1 MRIQDR
7 LLQTQPC
14 FSFEFFP
21 PRDEAALR
29 SLYETIAEL
38 ASLEPGFVSV
48 TYGAG
53 GRTRGR
59 TVEIASHIKKELKIE
74 AMAHLTCTGHSQ
86 KEIEEVLHRLAH
98 EGIDNILAM
107 RGDPPKGEP
116 FIPNPQGFAYANE
129 LVSFIRSQKYS
140 FCLGGA
146 CYPEVHPDAKSTED
160 DLRYLH
166 NKVNA
171 GLDFLITQLFFD
183 NQVFFDFVRRAQKR
197 GISVP
202 IVPGIMPVVSIEQL
216 ERVTKMGGDEVPSSL
231 REGLEKWRGNAQASL
246 EVGVAHA
253 AAQCVELLQKGIG
266 AIHFYTFN
274 RSPATRMVVQAI
286 QKAMR

>member
-21 PRDEAALR
+21 PRDETALR
-29 SLYETIAEL
+29 SLYETISEL
-38 ASLEPGFVSV
+38 ASLKPGFVSV

-59 TVEIASHIKKELKIE
+59 TVEIASHIKNELKIE
-74 AMAHLTCTGHSQ
+74 AMAHLTCTGHSR
-86 KEIEEVLHRLAH
+86 KEIEEVLQRLAH
-98 EGIDNILAM
+98 EGIENVLAM

-116 FIPNPQGFAYANE
+116 FIPNPQGFAYANQ
-129 LVSFIRSQKYS
+129 LVSFIRSQKHS

-146 CYPEVHPDAKSTED
+146 CYPEVHPEAKSAEED
-160 DLRYLH
+160 LHYLR
-166 NKVNA
+166 NKVDA

-183 NQVFFDFVRRAQKR
+183 NQVFFDFLRRTKES
-197 GISVP
+197 GITVP

-216 ERVTKMGGDEVPSSL
+216 ERVIKMGGDAVPSSL

-253 AAQCVELLQKGIG
+253 AAQCIELLQQGVR

-274 RSPATRMVVQAI
+274 RSPATRKVIQAI
-286 QKAMR
+286 QKAI